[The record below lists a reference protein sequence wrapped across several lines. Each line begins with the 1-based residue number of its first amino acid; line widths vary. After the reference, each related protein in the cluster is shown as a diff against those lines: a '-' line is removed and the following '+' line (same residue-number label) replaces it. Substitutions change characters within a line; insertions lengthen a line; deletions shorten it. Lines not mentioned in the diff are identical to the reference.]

1 MRVSRS
7 LFTVLLVAALVAS
20 VAAERPRAQAVPG
33 AVAKDAR
40 GSIRGTVRDQ
50 SDGVLPG
57 VTVSAATPE
66 GRPLE
71 TTVTDASGDFT
82 FDQLAP
88 GTVVLM
94 FHLDGFED
102 AKATVAISPG
112 SAAAP
117 LLVQKLGLP
126 AHSESVVVLGD
137 PPAPPPPPRP
147 VLAAVP
153 DHDPAAVCGPAEA
166 DGPVPSFGRIRSRQ
180 DERTQGLFAA
190 GDELLIDGG
199 SQSGLEI
206 GQNFIVRRR
215 YQTTL
220 TTKKSVIVE
229 GEHSSGLLQ
238 IVSVEPQSST
248 AVIVYSCDEMVAGD
262 YLAPFTPDPVR
273 ATDPVGLP
281 AFDNAAR
288 ILFAD
293 AGQMVGAP
301 RRMMVIDRGTAH
313 GLQPGQRLTLF
324 RRSRFSGAKPAI
336 VGEAVIVAARKLS
349 ATVRVEQATDVIF
362 FGDGGDFAAP
372 QRPAERAQK

>member
-7 LFTVLLVAALVAS
+7 FFTVLLAAALALS
-20 VAAERPRAQAVPG
+20 VAEHPHAQATPG
-33 AVAKDAR
+33 AVANDGR
-40 GSIRGTVRDQ
+40 GRLRGTVRDQ

-57 VTVSAATPE
+57 VTVSAATQE
-66 GRPLE
+66 GRSLE

-82 FDQLAP
+82 FEHLPP

-102 AKATVAISPG
+102 AKAAVTISPG
-112 SAAAP
+112 PASAAR
-117 LLVQKLGLP
+117 LVQKLGLP

-147 VLAAVP
+147 VLAPVP
-153 DHDPAAVCGPAEA
+153 DYDPAAVCGPAEA
-166 DGPVPSFGRIRSRQ
+166 DGPVPSFGKIRSRQ
-180 DERTQGLFAA
+180 DERTQGFFAA
-190 GDELLIDGG
+190 GDELLIEGG
-199 SQSGLEI
+199 SESGLEI

-220 TTKKSVIVE
+220 TTKKGVIVE

-238 IVSVEPQSST
+238 IVSVERQSST

-281 AFDNAAR
+281 GFDNAAR

-336 VGEAVIVAARKLS
+336 VGEAVVVATRKLS

-362 FGDGGDFAAP
+362 FGDSGDFAAP